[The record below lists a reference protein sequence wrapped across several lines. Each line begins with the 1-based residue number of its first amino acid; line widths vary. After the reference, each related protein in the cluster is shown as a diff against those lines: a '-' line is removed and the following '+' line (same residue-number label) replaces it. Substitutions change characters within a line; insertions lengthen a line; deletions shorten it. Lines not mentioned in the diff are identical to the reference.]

1 MGSQT
6 QPKILV
12 VDLCNENLK
21 PGTSTWIS
29 TCNEIRQ
36 AMEDTGCFEAIYNK
50 IPLELHNEIFKAA
63 DELFDLPIE
72 TKMQNTSDK
81 PYHEYFGQ
89 YTGIPLYESLA
100 IDDPTNL
107 TATQSF
113 TDRMWPNGN
122 PPFCESVHSFAKI
135 IVEVDQLV
143 MRMIMESYGIEK
155 YYDSH
160 IETSN
165 YLLRFFKYRKPE
177 INEHNVGLYPHTDK
191 NMVSII
197 HQNHI
202 NGLQIKAKDGEWIDL
217 EPSPSSFVI
226 MAADGLLAWSNGRI
240 RSCEHQVIINAYE
253 TRYSMGLFSF
263 NRGIVHIPE
272 EFVDEL
278 HPLHYRPFDIYE
290 FLRFHD
296 SDEGKKTD
304 GSITSFCGI

>member
-6 QPKILV
+6 QPKILG

-107 TATQSF
+107 TASQRF

-122 PPFCESVHSFAKI
+122 PPF
-135 IVEVDQLV
+135 
-143 MRMIMESYGIEK
+143 
-155 YYDSH
+155 
-160 IETSN
+160 
-165 YLLRFFKYRKPE
+165 
-177 INEHNVGLYPHTDK
+177 
-191 NMVSII
+191 
-197 HQNHI
+197 
-202 NGLQIKAKDGEWIDL
+202 W
-217 EPSPSSFVI
+217 
-226 MAADGLLAWSNGRI
+226 
-240 RSCEHQVIINAYE
+240 YE
-253 TRYSMGLFSF
+253 TKWGRWIF
-263 NRGIVHIPE
+263 
-272 EFVDEL
+272 
-278 HPLHYRPFDIYE
+278 
-290 FLRFHD
+290 
-296 SDEGKKTD
+296 
-304 GSITSFCGI
+304 